1 MLLSHC
7 SLRWLSALVWCSLAS
22 LYQRECDCW
31 HWNETKNSL
40 MKSSKQSHLHYI
52 FFCRTTLWN
61 NRAWTCRAP
70 PLKIIQKRRTVS
82 SHLGQR
88 AFRKFTRDRS
98 CSAHI
103 HAVSCSVEALLLTCS
118 LTDKFIPTV
127 WKQMGPFIWR
137 FPLTNRGR
145 STALM
150 PGRAQ
155 GSGCLDLRSS
165 SAPLSAPTL
174 LHLLSLVGNWRQT
187 CVGELRAPWQE
198 ARSERMGLRCLHLHG
213 SSGQSHRGWWPD
225 REQRDYGVHRCP
237 QRHAML
243 CSALN
248 LTVFQ
253 PLLWGSN
260 GCSVNTATELP

>member
-1 MLLSHC
+1 MLLSDC
-7 SLRWLSALVWCSLAS
+7 SLRWLSPLIWCYLTVPTWMLLLALKWNQKFFHDIISTKAFTPFIL
-22 LYQRECDCW
+22 LY
-31 HWNETKNSL
+31 NS
-40 MKSSKQSHLHYI
+40 
-52 FFCRTTLWN
+52 
-61 NRAWTCRAP
+61 
-70 PLKIIQKRRTVS
+70 PLKQQGVDMQSSLLEIIQKRRSVS

-103 HAVSCSVEALLLTCS
+103 HAVSCSVEALLFTCS

-137 FPLTNRGR
+137 LPLTNRGR

-187 CVGELRAPWQE
+187 WVGELRAPWQE
-198 ARSERMGLRCLHLHG
+198 ARRERMGHPCLHLHG
-213 SSGQSHRGWWPD
+213 SSGQSFRGWSD
-225 REQRDYGVHRCP
+225 REQRGCGVHRCP
-237 QRHAML
+237 QRHAAL
-243 CSALN
+243 CSALRAKQIPAAI
-248 LTVFQ
+248 V
-253 PLLWGSN
+253 S
-260 GCSVNTATELP
+260 